1 LHQPFT
7 GGGKFD
13 QTMLSRRNVR
23 IKVMQML
30 YAMSR
35 DPQLSLEEAMR
46 RYRESVS
53 RSFELYLF
61 YLYYVVKIAEY
72 ARKDAERRAAKYL
85 PSEEDKQ
92 FTPRLFENE
101 LIRSLTG
108 NQELGRLFQRY
119 RIAAK
124 IDDDMVRALYTEF
137 SKKEAYKAYLQKEH
151 PDVEDHAAQLLDLVR
166 FCLSSESL
174 SDATEDWYPNW
185 EDDKSLVIGALKKTF
200 KALPAT
206 PAFYEDYLPPEEAT
220 VEFGETLLTTVHNS
234 DTELLASIEPML
246 KNWDVQRVAVLDMI
260 MLKMALCELRAF
272 PTIPTKVTLN
282 EFVEISKQ
290 YSTEKSKDFIN
301 GILDRLLKQLLADG
315 KIKKEGRGLLD
326 N

>member
-1 LHQPFT
+1 
-7 GGGKFD
+7 
-13 QTMLSRRNVR
+13 
-23 IKVMQML
+23 MQML
-30 YAMSR
+30 YALSR
-35 DPQLSLEEAMR
+35 DPQLSMEEAMR

-85 PSEEDKQ
+85 PNEEDKY
-92 FTPRLFENE
+92 FTPRLFEND
-101 LIRSLTG
+101 LVKSLTG
-108 NQELGRLFQRY
+108 NQELGRLYQRY
-119 RIAAK
+119 RIVSK
-124 IDDDMVRALYTEF
+124 VDDDMVRAIYTEF
-137 SKKEAYKAYLQKEH
+137 SKKESYKAYLQKAH
-151 PDVEDHAAQLLDLVR
+151 PDAEDHAAQLLDLVR
-166 FCLSSESL
+166 LCLSSESL

-185 EDDKSLVIGALKKTF
+185 EDDKSLVTGALKKTF
-200 KALPAT
+200 KALPAS
-206 PAFYEDYLPPEEAT
+206 PGFYEDYLPPEEAT
-220 VEFGETLLTTVHNS
+220 VEFGETLLTAVH
-234 DTELLASIEPML
+234 DKDAELLSAIEPTL
-246 KNWDVQRVAVLDMI
+246 KNWDVQRVAILDMI
-260 MLKMALCELRAF
+260 MLKMALCELLSF

-301 GILDRLLKQLLADG
+301 GILDRLLKQLLTEG